1 MYIYI
6 YICGYGDHQ
15 PRNNFGMGVSGVALA
30 STVAELCSALVFVAL
45 LRRRGLLAP
54 KPALPATRLA
64 VDGIIMIY
72 EHMTLDVCL
81 KSFCLE

>member
-1 MYIYI
+1 
-6 YICGYGDHQ
+6 
-15 PRNNFGMGVSGVALA
+15 MGVSGVALA

-72 EHMTLDVCL
+72 EHMTLGVCL